1 MCITIRARAT
11 ASGYPR
17 APRRKHWGVAYANRR
32 ISEVGMA
39 GVGKVKVVRQSYL
52 AIVLRELGRHSSS
65 NEHYSW
71 RGKEESQ
78 C

>member
-1 MCITIRARAT
+1 
-11 ASGYPR
+11 
-17 APRRKHWGVAYANRR
+17 
-32 ISEVGMA
+32 MA

>member
-1 MCITIRARAT
+1 MQQ
-11 ASGYPR
+11 
-17 APRRKHWGVAYANRR
+17 KN
-32 ISEVGMA
+32 SEAGMTGVGM
-39 GVGKVKVVRQSYL
+39 VKVMMGSCL
-52 AIVLRELGRHSSS
+52 AIVLRGVGKHSLG